1 VLSVGLV
8 TSYNRLLLV
17 AVALVLAA
25 AGLIVWYGWLPHY
38 RPAIEANE
46 SYGIDVSHHQ
56 GDIDWARVADD
67 DITFAYIKA
76 TEGGDFVDTQFADNW
91 EQAGANGVD
100 RGAYHFFTLCRPG
113 LEQAENFLRV
123 MPSDLKAL
131 PPAVDLELS
140 GNCSQRPERAWV
152 LEQLEA
158 FLERVESV
166 TGQDAVLYLLDDF
179 EQTYRIRDAVE
190 REHWERRI
198 LFRPTVK
205 GWWMWQVHAR
215 AAVDGIDGPAD
226 LNVMRSD

>member
-1 VLSVGLV
+1 MFSVGLV

-17 AVALVLAA
+17 AAALVLAA

-76 TEGGDFVDTQFADNW
+76 TEGGDFVDAQFADNW

-123 MPSDLKAL
+123 VPWTSRRCRRRSISSSPATVPSV
-131 PPAVDLELS
+131 PS
-140 GNCSQRPERAWV
+140 ERGSSSNS
-152 LEQLEA
+152 
-158 FLERVESV
+158 RHSSSESS
-166 TGQDAVLYLLDDF
+166 
-179 EQTYRIRDAVE
+179 R
-190 REHWERRI
+190 
-198 LFRPTVK
+198 
-205 GWWMWQVHAR
+205 
-215 AAVDGIDGPAD
+215 
-226 LNVMRSD
+226 